1 MQTLIETGLDDK
13 NFHIKSNAPNY
24 YHPGKSGAIYQDSKS
39 DKPIAF
45 FGEIHPNI
53 NQKLQIKTEA
63 LILFEIFLDR
73 IELHKNKL
81 KDQKN
86 KYEYS
91 DFQKS
96 ERDFA
101 FIIDKNLNVQEL
113 VKIIYKIDNNLIK
126 NVKVFDL
133 YEGENIPSDKKSIAL
148 NVTIQSLQ
156 KSLNDKDLEKIN
168 NLIISTVESKTGA
181 KKLDPK
187 MSTIDN
193 IRNFA
198 IIAHIDHGKS
208 TIADRIIHKCGG
220 LTEREMKA
228 QVLDSMDIERE
239 RGITIKA
246 QTVKLNYK
254 SKDGKDYI
262 LNIIDTPGHVDFSY
276 EVSRS
281 LYACE
286 GSILIVDSTQGVEA
300 QTLANVYQAMDTN
313 HEIIPIL
320 NKIDLPAS
328 EIEKTKNQIEEVIGI
343 DTSNSV
349 PCSGKTGEGIDEI
362 LEKIIQTLPPPR
374 GNKNDILKCLLV
386 DSWYDSYLGV
396 VILIRVIDGKIKKN
410 MKIKMMSTNQEHIVE
425 KVGVFT
431 PKPKDMDELN
441 SGEIGFIITGIKN
454 LSDTKVGDTI
464 CEANKPLKEALPG
477 FKPSKPVV
485 FCGLFPV
492 DSSEYQKL
500 KDGLAK
506 LKLNDSSFSYE
517 PESSSA
523 LGLGFRC
530 GFLGLLHLE
539 IITERL
545 EREFDINLLTTT
557 PGVVYKVHLNNDK
570 VLDLQNPSN
579 LPDPTIIKY
588 IEEPWIKATIITPD
602 QYLGPIIK
610 ICQNKR
616 GIQTNLNYSGNRAV
630 LNYEIP
636 LNEVVFDFNDRLKS
650 ITSGY
655 ASFDYE
661 IIGHREGELVKLS
674 ILVNGEPV
682 DALAMMVHKDFAQT
696 IGREVCEKLKDLI
709 PRHNF
714 MIPIQAAIGGKII
727 ARETIK
733 GFKKDVLTKI
743 HGGGARDRKRK
754 LLDKQKKGKARS
766 KQFGKVEI
774 PQEAFI
780 GVLKINK
787 D

>member
-1 MQTLIETGLDDK
+1 M
-13 NFHIKSNAPNY
+13 SN
-24 YHPGKSGAIYQDSKS
+24 
-39 DKPIAF
+39 
-45 FGEIHPNI
+45 
-53 NQKLQIKTEA
+53 
-63 LILFEIFLDR
+63 
-73 IELHKNKL
+73 
-81 KDQKN
+81 
-86 KYEYS
+86 
-91 DFQKS
+91 
-96 ERDFA
+96 
-101 FIIDKNLNVQEL
+101 IDH
-113 VKIIYKIDNNLIK
+113 
-126 NVKVFDL
+126 
-133 YEGENIPSDKKSIAL
+133 
-148 NVTIQSLQ
+148 
-156 KSLNDKDLEKIN
+156 
-168 NLIISTVESKTGA
+168 
-181 KKLDPK
+181 
-187 MSTIDN
+187 

-220 LTEREMKA
+220 LTEREMKD

-254 SKDGKDYI
+254 SKDGKKYI

-286 GSILIVDSTQGVEA
+286 GSILIVDSSQGVEA
-300 QTLANVYQAMDTN
+300 QTLANVYQALDIN
-313 HEIIPIL
+313 HEIIPVL

-328 EIEKTKNQIEEVIGI
+328 DVEKTKKQIEDVIGI
-343 DTSNSV
+343 DTKDSV
-349 PCSGKTGEGIDEI
+349 NCSGKTGEGIDEI
-362 LEKIIQTLPPPR
+362 LENIIKILPPPK
-374 GNKNDILKCLLV
+374 GKKEDILKSLLV

-396 VILIRVIDGKIKKN
+396 VILVRVIDGTISKN
-410 MKIKMMSTNQEHIVE
+410 MKVKMMSNNQEYYVE

-431 PKPKDMDELN
+431 PKAKDVDELN
-441 SGEIGFIITGIKN
+441 AGEIGFIITGIKN
-454 LSDTKVGDTI
+454 LSETKVGDTI
-464 CEANKPLKEALPG
+464 CDAEKPLQQALPG

-500 KDGLAK
+500 KDSLAK
-506 LKLNDSSFSYE
+506 LQLNDASFSYE

-539 IITERL
+539 IITQRL

-557 PGVVYKVHLNNDK
+557 PGVVYKVFLNNGK
-570 VLDLQNPSN
+570 IIDLQNPSS
-579 LPDPTIIKY
+579 LPDPTYVKS

-602 QYLGPIIK
+602 QYLGSIIK
-610 ICQNKR
+610 ICQDKR

-630 LNYEIP
+630 LSYELP
-636 LNEVVFDFNDRLKS
+636 LNEVVFDFYDRIKS
-650 ITSGY
+650 MTSGY
-655 ASFDYE
+655 GSFDYE
-661 IIGHREGELVKLS
+661 ITGYKEGNLVKLS
-674 ILVNGEPV
+674 ILVNTEIV
-682 DALAMMVHKDFAQT
+682 DALSMMIHKDFAQSQ
-696 IGREVCEKLKDLI
+696 GRVVCEKLKDLI

-743 HGGGARDRKRK
+743 HGGGALDRKRK
-754 LLDKQKKGKARS
+754 LLEKQKKGKQKA

-780 GVLKINK
+780 GVLKINNNK
-787 D
+787 K

>member
-1 MQTLIETGLDDK
+1 
-13 NFHIKSNAPNY
+13 
-24 YHPGKSGAIYQDSKS
+24 
-39 DKPIAF
+39 
-45 FGEIHPNI
+45 
-53 NQKLQIKTEA
+53 
-63 LILFEIFLDR
+63 
-73 IELHKNKL
+73 
-81 KDQKN
+81 
-86 KYEYS
+86 
-91 DFQKS
+91 
-96 ERDFA
+96 
-101 FIIDKNLNVQEL
+101 
-113 VKIIYKIDNNLIK
+113 
-126 NVKVFDL
+126 
-133 YEGENIPSDKKSIAL
+133 
-148 NVTIQSLQ
+148 
-156 KSLNDKDLEKIN
+156 
-168 NLIISTVESKTGA
+168 
-181 KKLDPK
+181 
-187 MSTIDN
+187 MSSIDN

-208 TIADRIIHKCGG
+208 TIADRIIHRCGG
-220 LTEREMKA
+220 LTEREMKE

-254 SKDGKDYI
+254 SKEGKNFI

-300 QTLANVYQAMDTN
+300 QTLANVYQAMEID
-313 HEIIPIL
+313 HEIIPVL

-328 EIEKTKNQIEEVIGI
+328 EIDKTKNQIEDVIGI
-343 DTSNSV
+343 ETSNAV

-362 LEKIIQTLPPPR
+362 LEKIIKILPPPK
-374 GNKNDILKCLLV
+374 GNKNDDLKCLLV

-396 VILIRVIDGKIKKN
+396 VTLVRVIDGKIIKN
-410 MKIKMMSTNQEHIVE
+410 MKIKMMSTNQEYIVE

-431 PKPKDMDELN
+431 PKPKDVEELN

-454 LSDTKVGDTI
+454 LSETKVGDTI
-464 CEANKPLKEALPG
+464 CETSKPLKQALPG

-557 PGVVYKVHLNNDK
+557 PGVVYKVHLNNGK
-570 VLDLQNPSN
+570 IMDLQNPSN
-579 LPDPTIIKY
+579 LPDPTLIKL

-602 QYLGPIIK
+602 QYLGSIIK
-610 ICQNKR
+610 ICQSKR
-616 GIQTNLNYSGNRAV
+616 GVQTNLNYSGNRAV

-661 IIGHREGELVKLS
+661 IINHKEGDLVKLS
-674 ILVNGEPV
+674 ILVNTEPV

-714 MIPIQAAIGGKII
+714 MIPVQAAIGGKII

-787 D
+787 E

>member
-1 MQTLIETGLDDK
+1 MT
-13 NFHIKSNAPNY
+13 
-24 YHPGKSGAIYQDSKS
+24 
-39 DKPIAF
+39 
-45 FGEIHPNI
+45 
-53 NQKLQIKTEA
+53 
-63 LILFEIFLDR
+63 
-73 IELHKNKL
+73 
-81 KDQKN
+81 
-86 KYEYS
+86 
-91 DFQKS
+91 
-96 ERDFA
+96 
-101 FIIDKNLNVQEL
+101 
-113 VKIIYKIDNNLIK
+113 KIDH
-126 NVKVFDL
+126 
-133 YEGENIPSDKKSIAL
+133 
-148 NVTIQSLQ
+148 
-156 KSLNDKDLEKIN
+156 
-168 NLIISTVESKTGA
+168 
-181 KKLDPK
+181 
-187 MSTIDN
+187 

-208 TIADRIIHKCGG
+208 TIADRIIHTCGG

-254 SKDGKDYI
+254 AKDGKEYI

-300 QTLANVYQAMDTN
+300 QTLANVYQALDTK
-313 HEIIPIL
+313 HEIVPVL
-320 NKIDLPAS
+320 NKVDLPAS
-328 EIEKTKNQIEEVIGI
+328 DLEKTKTQIEDVIGI
-343 DTSNSV
+343 DTENAI
-349 PCSGKTGEGIDEI
+349 PCSGKTGEGIEDI
-362 LEKIIQTLPPPR
+362 LEQIIVSLPAPE
-374 GNKNDILKCLLV
+374 GEKDADLKCLLV
-386 DSWYDSYLGV
+386 DSWYDTYLGV
-396 VILIRVIDGKIKKN
+396 VILVRVIDGKISKN
-410 MKIKMMSTNQEHIVE
+410 MKIKMMSTNQEYIIE

-431 PKPKDMDELN
+431 PKATDVNELN
-441 SGEIGFIITGIKN
+441 AGEIGFITTGIKI
-454 LSDTKVGDTI
+454 LSETKVGDTI
-464 CEANKPLKEALPG
+464 CDASNPLEEALPG

-500 KDGLAK
+500 KDGLGK
-506 LKLNDSSFSYE
+506 LQLNDASFSYE
-517 PESSSA
+517 AESSSA

-557 PGVVYKVHLNNDK
+557 PGVVYKVHMNK
-570 VLDLQNPSN
+570 GEVIELQNPSS
-579 LPDPTIIKY
+579 LPEPTLINY
-588 IEEPWIKATIITPD
+588 IEEPWIKATVITPD
-602 QYLGPIIK
+602 EYLGAIIK
-610 ICQNKR
+610 VCQDKR
-616 GIQTNLNYSGNRAV
+616 GVQTNLSYSGNRAV

-650 ITSGY
+650 MTSGY

-661 IIGHREGELVKLS
+661 IIGHREGDLVKLG
-674 ILVNGEPV
+674 ILVNAEPV
-682 DALAMMVHKDFAQT
+682 DALSMMVHKDFAQT
-696 IGREVCEKLKDLI
+696 VGREVCEKLRDLI

-714 MIPIQAAIGGKII
+714 MIPVQAAIGGKII

-754 LLDKQKKGKARS
+754 LLDKQKKGKARG

-780 GVLKINK
+780 GVLKISK
-787 D
+787 EK

>member
-1 MQTLIETGLDDK
+1 MT
-13 NFHIKSNAPNY
+13 
-24 YHPGKSGAIYQDSKS
+24 
-39 DKPIAF
+39 
-45 FGEIHPNI
+45 
-53 NQKLQIKTEA
+53 
-63 LILFEIFLDR
+63 
-73 IELHKNKL
+73 
-81 KDQKN
+81 
-86 KYEYS
+86 
-91 DFQKS
+91 
-96 ERDFA
+96 
-101 FIIDKNLNVQEL
+101 
-113 VKIIYKIDNNLIK
+113 KIDH
-126 NVKVFDL
+126 
-133 YEGENIPSDKKSIAL
+133 
-148 NVTIQSLQ
+148 
-156 KSLNDKDLEKIN
+156 
-168 NLIISTVESKTGA
+168 
-181 KKLDPK
+181 
-187 MSTIDN
+187 

-208 TIADRIIHKCGG
+208 TIADRIIHTCGG

-254 SKDGKDYI
+254 AKDGKEYI

-300 QTLANVYQAMDTN
+300 QTLANVYQALDTK
-313 HEIIPIL
+313 HEIVPVL
-320 NKIDLPAS
+320 NKVDLPAS
-328 EIEKTKNQIEEVIGI
+328 NLEKTKTQIEDVIGI
-343 DTSNSV
+343 DTENAI
-349 PCSGKTGEGIDEI
+349 PCSGKTGEGIEDI
-362 LEKIIQTLPPPR
+362 LEQIIVSLPAPE
-374 GNKNDILKCLLV
+374 GEKDADLKCLLV
-386 DSWYDSYLGV
+386 DSWYDTYLGV
-396 VILIRVIDGKIKKN
+396 VILVRVIDGKISKN
-410 MKIKMMSTNQEHIVE
+410 MKIKMMSTNQEYIIE

-431 PKPKDMDELN
+431 PKATDVNELN
-441 SGEIGFIITGIKN
+441 AGEIGFITTGIKI
-454 LSDTKVGDTI
+454 LSETKVGDTI
-464 CEANKPLKEALPG
+464 CDASKPLQEALPG

-500 KDGLAK
+500 KDGLGK
-506 LKLNDSSFSYE
+506 LQLNDASFSYE
-517 PESSSA
+517 TESSSA

-557 PGVVYKVHLNNDK
+557 PGVVYKVHMNK
-570 VLDLQNPSN
+570 GEVIELQNPSS
-579 LPDPTIIKY
+579 LPEPTLINY
-588 IEEPWIKATIITPD
+588 IEEPWIKATVITPD
-602 QYLGPIIK
+602 QYLGAIIK
-610 ICQNKR
+610 VCQDKR
-616 GIQTNLNYSGNRAV
+616 GVQTNLSYSGNRAV

-650 ITSGY
+650 MTSGY

-661 IIGHREGELVKLS
+661 IIGHREGDLVKLG
-674 ILVNGEPV
+674 ILVNAEPV
-682 DALAMMVHKDFAQT
+682 DALSMMVHKDFAQT
-696 IGREVCEKLKDLI
+696 VGREVCEKLRDLI

-714 MIPIQAAIGGKII
+714 MIPVQAAIGGKII

-754 LLDKQKKGKARS
+754 LLDKQKKGKARG

-787 D
+787 DQ

>member
-1 MQTLIETGLDDK
+1 MT
-13 NFHIKSNAPNY
+13 
-24 YHPGKSGAIYQDSKS
+24 
-39 DKPIAF
+39 
-45 FGEIHPNI
+45 
-53 NQKLQIKTEA
+53 
-63 LILFEIFLDR
+63 
-73 IELHKNKL
+73 
-81 KDQKN
+81 
-86 KYEYS
+86 
-91 DFQKS
+91 
-96 ERDFA
+96 
-101 FIIDKNLNVQEL
+101 
-113 VKIIYKIDNNLIK
+113 KIDH
-126 NVKVFDL
+126 
-133 YEGENIPSDKKSIAL
+133 
-148 NVTIQSLQ
+148 
-156 KSLNDKDLEKIN
+156 
-168 NLIISTVESKTGA
+168 
-181 KKLDPK
+181 
-187 MSTIDN
+187 

-208 TIADRIIHKCGG
+208 TIADRIIHSCGG

-254 SKDGKDYI
+254 AKNGKEYI

-300 QTLANVYQAMDTN
+300 QTLANVYQALDTK
-313 HEIIPIL
+313 HEIVPVL
-320 NKIDLPAS
+320 NKVDLPAS
-328 EIEKTKNQIEEVIGI
+328 DLEKTKTQIEDVIGI
-343 DTSNSV
+343 DTENAI
-349 PCSGKTGEGIDEI
+349 PCSGKTGEGIEDI
-362 LEKIIQTLPPPR
+362 LEQIIVSLPAPE
-374 GNKNDILKCLLV
+374 GEKDADLKCLLV
-386 DSWYDSYLGV
+386 DSWYDTYLGV
-396 VILIRVIDGKIKKN
+396 VILVRVIDGKISKN
-410 MKIKMMSTNQEHIVE
+410 MKIKMMSTNQEYIIE

-431 PKPKDMDELN
+431 PKATDINELN
-441 SGEIGFIITGIKN
+441 AGEIGFIITGIKI
-454 LSDTKVGDTI
+454 LSETKVGDTI
-464 CEANKPLKEALPG
+464 CDASKPLQEALPG

-500 KDGLAK
+500 KDGLGK
-506 LKLNDSSFSYE
+506 LQLNDASFSYE
-517 PESSSA
+517 AESSSA

-557 PGVVYKVHLNNDK
+557 PGVVYKVHMNK
-570 VLDLQNPSN
+570 GEVIELQNPSS
-579 LPDPTIIKY
+579 LPDPTLINY
-588 IEEPWIKATIITPD
+588 IEEPWIKATVITPD
-602 QYLGPIIK
+602 EYLGPIIK
-610 ICQNKR
+610 VCQDKR
-616 GIQTNLNYSGNRAV
+616 GIQTNLSYSGNRAV

-650 ITSGY
+650 MTSGY

-661 IIGHREGELVKLS
+661 IIDHREGDLVKLG
-674 ILVNGEPV
+674 ILVNAEPV
-682 DALAMMVHKDFAQT
+682 DALSMMVHKDFAQT
-696 IGREVCEKLKDLI
+696 VGREVCEKLRDLI

-714 MIPIQAAIGGKII
+714 MIPVQAAIGGKII

-754 LLDKQKKGKARS
+754 LLDKQKKGKARG

-787 D
+787 DSL

>member
-1 MQTLIETGLDDK
+1 MT
-13 NFHIKSNAPNY
+13 
-24 YHPGKSGAIYQDSKS
+24 
-39 DKPIAF
+39 
-45 FGEIHPNI
+45 
-53 NQKLQIKTEA
+53 
-63 LILFEIFLDR
+63 
-73 IELHKNKL
+73 
-81 KDQKN
+81 
-86 KYEYS
+86 
-91 DFQKS
+91 
-96 ERDFA
+96 
-101 FIIDKNLNVQEL
+101 
-113 VKIIYKIDNNLIK
+113 KIDH
-126 NVKVFDL
+126 
-133 YEGENIPSDKKSIAL
+133 
-148 NVTIQSLQ
+148 
-156 KSLNDKDLEKIN
+156 
-168 NLIISTVESKTGA
+168 
-181 KKLDPK
+181 
-187 MSTIDN
+187 

-208 TIADRIIHKCGG
+208 TIADRIIHSCGG

-246 QTVKLNYK
+246 QTVKLKYK
-254 SKDGKDYI
+254 AKDGKEYI

-300 QTLANVYQAMDTN
+300 QTLANVYQALDTK
-313 HEIIPIL
+313 HEIVPVL
-320 NKIDLPAS
+320 NKVDLPAS
-328 EIEKTKNQIEEVIGI
+328 DLEKTKKQIEEVIGI
-343 DTSNSV
+343 DTENAIA
-349 PCSGKTGEGIDEI
+349 CSGKTGEGIEDI
-362 LEKIIQTLPPPR
+362 LEQIIVSLPAPD
-374 GNKNDILKCLLV
+374 GEKDADLKCLLV
-386 DSWYDSYLGV
+386 DSWYDTYLGV
-396 VILIRVIDGKIKKN
+396 VILVRVIDGKISKN
-410 MKIKMMSTNQEHIVE
+410 MKIKMMSNNQEYIVE

-431 PKPKDMDELN
+431 PKATDVNELN
-441 SGEIGFIITGIKN
+441 AGEIGFITTGIKI
-454 LSDTKVGDTI
+454 LSETKVGDTI
-464 CEANKPLKEALPG
+464 CDASKPPQEALPG

-500 KDGLAK
+500 KDGLGK
-506 LKLNDSSFSYE
+506 LQLNDASFSYE
-517 PESSSA
+517 AESSSA

-557 PGVVYKVHLNNDK
+557 PGVVYKVHMNK
-570 VLDLQNPSN
+570 GEIIELQNPSS
-579 LPDPTIIKY
+579 LPEPTLINY

-602 QYLGPIIK
+602 QYLGAIIK
-610 ICQNKR
+610 VCQDKR
-616 GIQTNLNYSGNRAV
+616 GVQTNLNYSGNRAV

-650 ITSGY
+650 MTSGY

-661 IIGHREGELVKLS
+661 IIDHREGDLVKLG
-674 ILVNGEPV
+674 ILVNAEPV
-682 DALAMMVHKDFAQT
+682 DALSMMVHKDFAQSV
-696 IGREVCEKLKDLI
+696 GREVCEKLKDLI

-714 MIPIQAAIGGKII
+714 MIPVQAAIGGKII

-754 LLDKQKKGKARS
+754 LLDKQKKGKARG

-780 GVLKINK
+780 GVLKIK
-787 D
+787 KE

>member
-1 MQTLIETGLDDK
+1 MT
-13 NFHIKSNAPNY
+13 
-24 YHPGKSGAIYQDSKS
+24 
-39 DKPIAF
+39 
-45 FGEIHPNI
+45 
-53 NQKLQIKTEA
+53 
-63 LILFEIFLDR
+63 
-73 IELHKNKL
+73 
-81 KDQKN
+81 
-86 KYEYS
+86 
-91 DFQKS
+91 
-96 ERDFA
+96 
-101 FIIDKNLNVQEL
+101 
-113 VKIIYKIDNNLIK
+113 KIDH
-126 NVKVFDL
+126 
-133 YEGENIPSDKKSIAL
+133 
-148 NVTIQSLQ
+148 
-156 KSLNDKDLEKIN
+156 
-168 NLIISTVESKTGA
+168 
-181 KKLDPK
+181 
-187 MSTIDN
+187 

-208 TIADRIIHKCGG
+208 TIADRIIHSCGG

-254 SKDGKDYI
+254 AKDGKEYI

-300 QTLANVYQAMDTN
+300 QTLANVYQALDTK
-313 HEIIPIL
+313 HEIVPVL
-320 NKIDLPAS
+320 NKVDLPAS
-328 EIEKTKNQIEEVIGI
+328 DLEKTKQEIEEVIGI
-343 DTSNSV
+343 DTENAI
-349 PCSGKTGEGIDEI
+349 PCSGKTGEGIEDI
-362 LEKIIQTLPPPR
+362 LEQIIVSLPAPE
-374 GNKNDILKCLLV
+374 GEKDADLKCLLV
-386 DSWYDSYLGV
+386 DSWYDTYLGV
-396 VILIRVIDGKIKKN
+396 VILVRVINGKISKN
-410 MKIKMMSTNQEHIVE
+410 MKIKMMSTNQEYIIE

-431 PKPKDMDELN
+431 PKATDVNELN
-441 SGEIGFIITGIKN
+441 AGEIGFITTGIKI
-454 LSDTKVGDTI
+454 LSETKVGDTI
-464 CEANKPLKEALPG
+464 CDATKPPQEALPG

-500 KDGLAK
+500 KDGLGK
-506 LKLNDSSFSYE
+506 LQLNDASFSYE
-517 PESSSA
+517 AESSSA

-557 PGVVYKVHLNNDK
+557 PGVVYKVHMNK
-570 VLDLQNPSN
+570 GEIIELQNPSS
-579 LPDPTIIKY
+579 LPEPTLIKF

-602 QYLGPIIK
+602 QYLGAIIK
-610 ICQNKR
+610 VCQDKR
-616 GIQTNLNYSGNRAV
+616 GVQTNLSYSGNRAV

-650 ITSGY
+650 MTSGY

-661 IIGHREGELVKLS
+661 IIGHREGDLVKLG
-674 ILVNGEPV
+674 ILVNAEPV
-682 DALAMMVHKDFAQT
+682 DALSMMVHKDFAQT
-696 IGREVCEKLKDLI
+696 VGREVCEKLRDLI

-714 MIPIQAAIGGKII
+714 MIPVQAAIGGKII

-754 LLDKQKKGKARS
+754 LLDKQKKGKARG

-787 D
+787 DN

>member
-1 MQTLIETGLDDK
+1 
-13 NFHIKSNAPNY
+13 
-24 YHPGKSGAIYQDSKS
+24 
-39 DKPIAF
+39 
-45 FGEIHPNI
+45 
-53 NQKLQIKTEA
+53 
-63 LILFEIFLDR
+63 
-73 IELHKNKL
+73 
-81 KDQKN
+81 
-86 KYEYS
+86 
-91 DFQKS
+91 
-96 ERDFA
+96 
-101 FIIDKNLNVQEL
+101 
-113 VKIIYKIDNNLIK
+113 
-126 NVKVFDL
+126 
-133 YEGENIPSDKKSIAL
+133 
-148 NVTIQSLQ
+148 
-156 KSLNDKDLEKIN
+156 
-168 NLIISTVESKTGA
+168 
-181 KKLDPK
+181 

-208 TIADRIIHKCGG
+208 TIADRLIHRCGG

-246 QTVKLNYK
+246 QTVKLNFK

-300 QTLANVYQAMDTN
+300 QTLANVYQALEIN
-313 HEIIPIL
+313 HEIIPVL

-328 EIEKTKNQIEEVIGI
+328 DIEKTKNQIEDVIGI
-343 DTSNSV
+343 DTSNAVS
-349 PCSGKTGEGIDEI
+349 CSGKTGEGIDKI
-362 LEKIIQTLPPPR
+362 LEQIVEKLPPPK
-374 GNKNDILKCLLV
+374 GQENNDLKCLLV

-396 VILIRVIDGKIKKN
+396 VILVRVIDGQIKKN
-410 MKIKMMSTNQEHIVE
+410 MKIKMMSNNEEYIVE
-425 KVGVFT
+425 KVGTFT
-431 PKPKDMDELN
+431 PKPKDMNLLQ

-464 CEANKPLKEALPG
+464 CDANKPLKEALPG

-506 LKLNDSSFSYE
+506 LQLNDASFSYE
-517 PESSSA
+517 AESSSA

-539 IITERL
+539 IISERL

-557 PGVVYKVHLNNDK
+557 PGVVYKVHLNNGDVK
-570 VLDLQNPSN
+570 DLQNPSS
-579 LPDPTIIKY
+579 LPDPTFIKY

-610 ICQNKR
+610 LCQNKR
-616 GIQTNLNYSGNRAV
+616 GIQTNLSYSGNRAV
-630 LNYEIP
+630 INYEIP

-650 ITSGY
+650 MTSGY

-661 IIGHREGELVKLS
+661 IIGHREGDLVKMS
-674 ILVNGEPV
+674 ILVNSEPV
-682 DALAMMVHKDFAQT
+682 DALAMMIHKDFAQT
-696 IGREVCEKLKDLI
+696 TGREVCEKLKELI

-714 MIPIQAAIGGKII
+714 MIPVQAAIGGKII

-743 HGGGARDRKRK
+743 HGGGATDRKRK
-754 LLDKQKKGKARS
+754 LLDKQKKGKARA
-766 KQFGKVEI
+766 KQFGRVEI

-787 D
+787 EK

>member
-1 MQTLIETGLDDK
+1 M
-13 NFHIKSNAPNY
+13 
-24 YHPGKSGAIYQDSKS
+24 
-39 DKPIAF
+39 
-45 FGEIHPNI
+45 
-53 NQKLQIKTEA
+53 
-63 LILFEIFLDR
+63 
-73 IELHKNKL
+73 
-81 KDQKN
+81 
-86 KYEYS
+86 
-91 DFQKS
+91 S
-96 ERDFA
+96 E
-101 FIIDKNLNVQEL
+101 
-113 VKIIYKIDNNLIK
+113 
-126 NVKVFDL
+126 
-133 YEGENIPSDKKSIAL
+133 
-148 NVTIQSLQ
+148 
-156 KSLNDKDLEKIN
+156 
-168 NLIISTVESKTGA
+168 
-181 KKLDPK
+181 
-187 MSTIDN
+187 IDN

-220 LTEREMKA
+220 LSEREMKE

-254 SKDGKDYI
+254 SKNGKNYI

-300 QTLANVYQAMDTN
+300 QTLANVYQALDIN
-313 HEIIPIL
+313 HEIIPVL

-328 EIEKTKNQIEEVIGI
+328 DVERTKKQIEDVIGI
-343 DTSNSV
+343 DTTDSV

-362 LEKIIQTLPPPR
+362 LEQIIKQLPPPK
-374 GNKNDILKCLLV
+374 GKKEEKLKCLLV

-396 VILIRVIDGKIKKN
+396 VILLRVIDGKIKKN
-410 MKIKMMSTNQEHIVE
+410 MKIKMMSTNEDYIVE

-431 PKPKDMDELN
+431 PKPKDIEELN

-464 CEANKPLKEALPG
+464 CEFLNPIKEALPG

-506 LKLNDSSFSYE
+506 LQLNDASFSYE
-517 PESSSA
+517 AESSSA

-557 PGVVYKVHLNNDK
+557 PGVVYKVYLNDGEI
-570 VLDLQNPSN
+570 LELQNPSS
-579 LPDPTIIKY
+579 LPDQNHIKS

-602 QYLGPIIK
+602 EYLGSIIK
-610 ICQNKR
+610 ICQDKR
-616 GIQTNLNYSGNRAV
+616 GVQTNLSYSGNRAV
-630 LNYEIP
+630 INYELP

-650 ITSGY
+650 MTSGY

-661 IIGHREGELVKLS
+661 IIGHKEGNLVKLG
-674 ILVNGEPV
+674 ILVNSEPV
-682 DALAMMVHKDFAQT
+682 DALAMMVHKDFAQS

-733 GFKKDVLTKI
+733 GYKKDVLTKI
-743 HGGGARDRKRK
+743 HGGGALDRKRK
-754 LLDKQKKGKARS
+754 LLEKQKKGKARA

-787 D
+787 K

>member
-1 MQTLIETGLDDK
+1 
-13 NFHIKSNAPNY
+13 
-24 YHPGKSGAIYQDSKS
+24 
-39 DKPIAF
+39 
-45 FGEIHPNI
+45 
-53 NQKLQIKTEA
+53 
-63 LILFEIFLDR
+63 
-73 IELHKNKL
+73 
-81 KDQKN
+81 
-86 KYEYS
+86 
-91 DFQKS
+91 
-96 ERDFA
+96 
-101 FIIDKNLNVQEL
+101 
-113 VKIIYKIDNNLIK
+113 
-126 NVKVFDL
+126 
-133 YEGENIPSDKKSIAL
+133 
-148 NVTIQSLQ
+148 
-156 KSLNDKDLEKIN
+156 
-168 NLIISTVESKTGA
+168 
-181 KKLDPK
+181 
-187 MSTIDN
+187 MSTIEN

-300 QTLANVYQAMDTN
+300 QTLANVYQALDID
-313 HEIIPIL
+313 HEIIPVL

-328 EIEKTKNQIEEVIGI
+328 EIEKTKNQIEDVIGI
-343 DTSNSV
+343 DTSNAV
-349 PCSGKTGEGIDEI
+349 PCSGKTGEGVDEI
-362 LEKIIQTLPPPR
+362 LEKIIKNLPPPK
-374 GNKNDILKCLLV
+374 GDQNKNLKCLLV

-396 VILIRVIDGKIKKN
+396 VILIRVVDGKIKKN
-410 MKIKMMSTNQEHIVE
+410 MKIKMMSTGQDYLIE

-431 PKPKDMDELN
+431 PKPKDVQELS

-454 LSDTKVGDTI
+454 LSETKVGDTI
-464 CEANKPLKEALPG
+464 CETAKPLKEALPG

-492 DSSEYQKL
+492 DSSEFQKL

-557 PGVVYKVHLNNDK
+557 PGVVYKVHLNK
-570 VLDLQNPSN
+570 GEVIDLQNPSN
-579 LPDPTIIKY
+579 LPDPTLIKF

-602 QYLGPIIK
+602 QYLGSIIK
-610 ICQNKR
+610 LCQDKR
-616 GIQTNLNYSGNRAV
+616 GVQLSLDYSGNRAV
-630 LNYEIP
+630 LTYEVP

-650 ITSGY
+650 MTSGY

-661 IIGHREGELVKLS
+661 IIGYKEGDLVKLG
-674 ILVNGEPV
+674 ILVNTESV
-682 DALAMMVHKDFAQT
+682 DALAMMVHKDFAQS
-696 IGREVCEKLKDLI
+696 IGRMVCEKLKDLI

-714 MIPIQAAIGGKII
+714 MIPVQAAIGGKVI

-787 D
+787 